1 MSLKTR
7 RLSASAVA
15 VERFAWSPTETGGR
29 VASVAADCDV
39 WAPADASA
47 QSRGARPPAQPGLP
61 SPASAEP
68 HLPTPDQQAQLA
80 ALERDAF
87 TKGYAQGE
95 RAGLEA
101 GGKRAEAMLR
111 RLAQTLEELSS
122 LRDNMVRQTERE
134 LVQLSIAIAR
144 RILHREVSVDPE
156 LTAALAHIA
165 LERLGGPTPATVRL
179 HPDDYTIVTSGQVPA
194 LSARQVE
201 IRSDPGVARGGCLVE
216 SEFGFID
223 ASVDAQVDEIA
234 RAVLGEPIP
243 AGTARRG
250 VA

>member
-7 RLSASAVA
+7 RLSANAVL
-15 VERFAWSPTETGGR
+15 VERFAWSPTETAGSAATASADIWAPVDA
-29 VASVAADCDV
+29 VASA
-39 WAPADASA
+39 
-47 QSRGARPPAQPGLP
+47 P
-61 SPASAEP
+61 SPRAVRPVVEDAGP
-68 HLPTPDQQAQLA
+68 FVPTPEQQAQLA

-111 RLAQTLEELSS
+111 RLAQTLEELSG

-134 LVQLSIAIAR
+134 LVQLSVAIAR
-144 RILHREVSVDPE
+144 RILQREMSVDPE

-165 LERLGGPTPATVRL
+165 LERLGGQGPATVRL
-179 HPDDYTIVTSGQVPA
+179 HPDDYAVVNAGQVSP
-194 LSARQVE
+194 LGSRQVE
-201 IRSDPGVARGGCLVE
+201 VRPDPAVARGGCLVE
-216 SEFGFID
+216 SEFGFIN

-234 RAVLGEPIP
+234 RAVLGDTPP
-243 AGTARRG
+243 AVVTRRG